1 MRRLIVISSLAL
13 TFLNGCATVGKAML
27 TPPAAPASRILAAAA
42 AQPGGIDRLAAATAT
57 SQGAAYTAEAMTLR
71 PTEASRPA
79 RKPNRFTCVSDGP
92 ALDISAIGNI
102 ELSFTD
108 ANIRDVLA
116 ELSMQTGMSVVL
128 DESVEGLVSVNIS
141 NSTLADALDIVLA
154 SGGYSYKAAA
164 RHILIGPADPRSRS
178 FAQLATTCVF
188 KPENASPDQL
198 VQALPPIY
206 QTFVRT
212 QTESRHLTITAP
224 MDMQRR
230 IQSALLALDQAPDQ
244 VLLEMS
250 IIEVSV
256 KAMDILGVSWSKTIK
271 DTGVA
276 GNARQLGLGEWSGV
290 QAMQTSSLSGPLIQT
305 STTPSRSLAE
315 SVQML
320 RGNGQAEVKAMPS
333 IVTRDGKQANFSS
346 QATAWL
352 PFDNVSGSSD
362 RKKELTY
369 GINMTVIPKIANS
382 GDITLEIKEASVSD
396 LVEDEAGAPRI
407 VSHQISSTVDIR
419 DGDTLVLGGLFRHK
433 QRKQSTGLPGLSR
446 LKGVGNLFGQ
456 TRNQDEET
464 EVLIMIRPRILND
477 G

>member
-1 MRRLIVISSLAL
+1 MRRLTVISCLAL
-13 TFLNGCATVGKAML
+13 AWLNGCASVSKLTL
-27 TPPAAPASRILAAAA
+27 TPPAAPANRILAATAA
-42 AQPGGIDRLAAATAT
+42 KSGGIEAMASTAAT
-57 SQGAAYTAEAMTLR
+57 SQGAAYTAQAMTLR
-71 PTEASRPA
+71 PADAVRPA
-79 RKPNRFTCVSDGP
+79 RKPNRFTCVADGP
-92 ALDISAIGNI
+92 SLDIAAIGNI

-116 ELSMQTGMSVVL
+116 ELSMQTGISVVL

-141 NSTLADALDIVLA
+141 NSTLADALEIVLA

-164 RHILIGPADPRSRS
+164 HHILIGPADPRSRS

-188 KPENASPDQL
+188 KPENSSPEQL
-198 VQALPPIY
+198 VQALPPVY

-256 KAMDILGVSWSKTIK
+256 KAMDILGVSWSKTIR

-276 GNARQLGLGEWSGV
+276 GGARQLGLGEWSGIEAT
-290 QAMQTSSLSGPLIQT
+290 QASSLTGPLIQT

-396 LVEDEAGAPRI
+396 LVEDEPGAPRI

-433 QRKQSTGLPGLSR
+433 QRKQTTGLPGLSR

-464 EVLIMIRPRILND
+464 EILIMIRPRILSE